1 MVETAAGRDAPA
13 TMLDTSTRQKAKNAL
28 NATAD
33 VAHET
38 LALSVE
44 LLQLVPFPGLAEA
57 AKTLLYIWDGVQ
69 IVDLN
74 RMQCLRLTERCANI
88 LISVRDEVVEAV
100 QAEAADRGMSATY
113 PSVPADLEYPLRRLV
128 DAFAQIQAFLQQE
141 AHRPFIKRYLK
152 RDDILRQLQGCDV
165 ALQDAVEAFGFSVQF
180 RIYRYVR
187 MLDAE
192 RRGRV
197 ENRAG
202 FRPRSA
208 DTRSP
213 LDGTSP
219 LHIQIGAPAEES
231 GSALGLSTTPGPDT
245 APRLGEGTTWQ
256 QATTSI
262 GTDTASYTGTASH
275 TETSSDSTNVR
286 NILAPL
292 EIGLQALEERA
303 AVAASD
309 AAEVAEAMGPER
321 EEWAAVKGSLDS
333 RGDLASSDDVPL
345 GSTFATPA
353 GAERDLDS
361 TALSLSRA
369 EVAARLRAQR
379 AREDAED
386 TRTDVA
392 DLRAIMR
399 MAIAIP
405 DDAALLQVLEV
416 DGGEIP
422 EAVRALQR
430 ALEGAF
436 KKAKGGRALSRQ
448 ESLQAASQMNKPED
462 AEGDMTRRLSPAAES
477 GPWRR
482 QSLQPGTSAEEIG
495 RGRLLGI
502 TRRGGVSSTM
512 SAQMAREK
520 GLASDAASVDLLR
533 LPLTR
538 RAMPGMTSLE
548 TSAAATGPSGVMLQH
563 PAVGADII
571 SADEC
576 PSGGRAA
583 GADHRSRTVSGE
595 STDVALLRPRSAES
609 GEGFQTYEAY
619 PANALDAYRK
629 GETAHEETDFDFS
642 EPYNARD
649 MLDREFM
656 ESGIN
661 AMKRMSRPG
670 AVLGAVAA
678 AAYRGCVGD
687 AYDDLRPTRHL
698 EDSPDPGESAVQQPW
713 DLPDWTITRYEID
726 REIKIGVGYFSDVY
740 KGTWKGRA
748 VAIKVLAPITPRK
761 LFVREAAIWRTLRH
775 KNVLPLCGA
784 SSAVEGGAW
793 FLVSL
798 YLPNGTLVEYLKRVE
813 QRITAALASSPRLGG
828 SGSPRLGGQTSP
840 RLRGATH
847 AKGAA
852 YRVGSP
858 MMQADAA
865 LVESLSV
872 ISEASTLSGGDA
884 HPANQ
889 RTMGPDPRSP
899 RIAQRGSLSL
909 GLLHA
914 SSETSPTGGT
924 TTTAAG
930 RSNLS
935 GSSTTPRGSEL
946 PVRDSP
952 PPEVDEDP
960 ADLLRYL
967 LEIAEGMEYLHS
979 RGILH
984 GDLKAANVLVDD
996 QHHAVISDFG
1006 QSERRSEVYRISGL
1020 SGVRQGTLR
1029 WQAPEL
1035 LSGTS
1040 ERITTETDAYAYA
1053 ITAVEVLGFGR
1064 LPWGQ
1069 LDDEAVRWAILTKK
1083 ARPEVPSIAARDT
1096 TSSQITPTASGPP
1109 TPADLPAHTSPA
1121 SSFDCVIPPSAGP
1134 ALLALL
1140 QTCWE
1145 QNSSRRPMFSRVVR
1159 DVKRLRKQAGWVEEA
1174 GNLPPAAADV
1184 STSDGVDEHSLATE
1198 ETAEALLSPDLAL
1211 MPLTEG
1217 PRSPRTKTAPLGAL
1231 DMPDLSE
1238 IPTGDAVGAP
1248 PGQAAAL
1255 RVTSPAGIDTLH
1267 APRAANTSRTTPAG
1281 LGNAVPLQS
1290 PSTLYAMAKG
1300 CRDTSG
1306 SGLSQPAVVC
1316 KSPETPLYHFH
1327 MEESVAV
1334 SSSSSTNDQRPLR
1347 EVDLRGP
1354 PMHMP
1359 DPVHQENLT

>member
-1 MVETAAGRDAPA
+1 
-13 TMLDTSTRQKAKNAL
+13 MLDTSTRQKAKNAL

-165 ALQDAVEAFGFSVQF
+165 ALQDAVEAFGVSHFVITVS
-180 RIYRYVR
+180 
-187 MLDAE
+187 LLC
-192 RRGRV
+192 RR
-197 ENRAG
+197 EIRALVLC
-202 FRPRSA
+202 RPRPLSLVSLL
-208 DTRSP
+208 TPSSP
-213 LDGTSP
+213 VL
-219 LHIQIGAPAEES
+219 
-231 GSALGLSTTPGPDT
+231 
-245 APRLGEGTTWQ
+245 
-256 QATTSI
+256 
-262 GTDTASYTGTASH
+262 
-275 TETSSDSTNVR
+275 
-286 NILAPL
+286 
-292 EIGLQALEERA
+292 
-303 AVAASD
+303 
-309 AAEVAEAMGPER
+309 
-321 EEWAAVKGSLDS
+321 
-333 RGDLASSDDVPL
+333 DDVPL

-462 AEGDMTRRLSPAAES
+462 AEG
-477 GPWRR
+477 
-482 QSLQPGTSAEEIG
+482 

-520 GLASDAASVDLLR
+520 GLASDAAS
-533 LPLTR
+533 
-538 RAMPGMTSLE
+538 
-548 TSAAATGPSGVMLQH
+548 
-563 PAVGADII
+563 
-571 SADEC
+571 
-576 PSGGRAA
+576 
-583 GADHRSRTVSGE
+583 
-595 STDVALLRPRSAES
+595 
-609 GEGFQTYEAY
+609 
-619 PANALDAYRK
+619 
-629 GETAHEETDFDFS
+629 
-642 EPYNARD
+642 PYNARD

-670 AVLGAVAA
+670 A
-678 AAYRGCVGD
+678 
-687 AYDDLRPTRHL
+687 
-698 EDSPDPGESAVQQPW
+698 PW

-798 YLPNGTLVEYLKRVE
+798 YLPNGTLVEYLKR
-813 QRITAALASSPRLGG
+813 
-828 SGSPRLGGQTSP
+828 
-840 RLRGATH
+840 
-847 AKGAA
+847 
-852 YRVGSP
+852 
-858 MMQADAA
+858 
-865 LVESLSV
+865 
-872 ISEASTLSGGDA
+872 
-884 HPANQ
+884 
-889 RTMGPDPRSP
+889 
-899 RIAQRGSLSL
+899 
-909 GLLHA
+909 
-914 SSETSPTGGT
+914 
-924 TTTAAG
+924 
-930 RSNLS
+930 
-935 GSSTTPRGSEL
+935 
-946 PVRDSP
+946 
-952 PPEVDEDP
+952 VDEDP

-1069 LDDEAVRWAILTKK
+1069 LDDEAVRWAILS
-1083 ARPEVPSIAARDT
+1083 V
-1096 TSSQITPTASGPP
+1096 
-1109 TPADLPAHTSPA
+1109 
-1121 SSFDCVIPPSAGP
+1121 SFDCVIPPSAGP

-1159 DVKRLRKQAGWVEEA
+1159 DVKRLRKQAGNLSEIYVCQHRRLLCNTA
-1174 GNLPPAAADV
+1174 SNSTPIPLPPPFLPSLLDFRAFPDVPYTSSSLASSLSAVQDENIRGEGEIGMSDSVIGPMLAGMTAGCPQGQESAGGGATEYVGRESSPPAMDILAEIKNERRYRLLLNHEYHPSLKLPLWTPTLVEVGAVGYLSRPAGRFVTLFNAFTPHHASDAMVRGLPPVTGYGMYRLCMKQVEKRGLAQRKLDAIVGFLTYRGRGGGASSQDVSRRYSYPLRSGHKAAYLCTEAATYRYLVSADAAKRWFISNVHHVLRAYGQDHHIGREDLLFVVGTVNAADYALFV
-1184 STSDGVDEHSLATE
+1184 SRAHPDGHAHFNVSAVPQPGQAWGTFTCDAAPDVLPGPSYNDPPLESLAT
-1198 ETAEALLSPDLAL
+1198 SRVSKSGDP
-1211 MPLTEG
+1211 
-1217 PRSPRTKTAPLGAL
+1217 PRTVLLARLRFRPNVREPTT
-1231 DMPDLSE
+1231 DL
-1238 IPTGDAVGAP
+1238 
-1248 PGQAAAL
+1248 
-1255 RVTSPAGIDTLH
+1255 
-1267 APRAANTSRTTPAG
+1267 
-1281 LGNAVPLQS
+1281 
-1290 PSTLYAMAKG
+1290 
-1300 CRDTSG
+1300 
-1306 SGLSQPAVVC
+1306 
-1316 KSPETPLYHFH
+1316 
-1327 MEESVAV
+1327 
-1334 SSSSSTNDQRPLR
+1334 
-1347 EVDLRGP
+1347 
-1354 PMHMP
+1354 
-1359 DPVHQENLT
+1359 